1 MHLIC
6 INQPSLCERQLVVV
20 YKRNV
25 SDDDND
31 DDNEG
36 IVIFLEA
43 VTRNVLQKKLLLKY
57 RNIHRKTPVL
67 ESLFNEVAVLKACN
81 FIMKRLQYRCFSVKN
96 AKFLRTPILKNI
108 FERLL
113 LYFIFSSSKVI
124 QILNSVKMSVEIILC
139 FRGTQIEYAGGGGL

>member
-20 YKRNV
+20 YKRSV

-81 FIMKRLQYRCFSVKN
+81 FIIKRLQYRCFSVKN
-96 AKFLRTPILKNI
+96 AKFLRTPI

-124 QILNSVKMSVEIILC
+124 QIPNSVKMSVEIILC
-139 FRGTQIEYAGGGGL
+139 FRGTQIEYAGGGL

>member
-20 YKRNV
+20 YKRSV

-57 RNIHRKTPVL
+57 RNIHRKTLVL
-67 ESLFNEVAVLKACN
+67 ESLFNEIAVLKACN
-81 FIMKRLQYRCFSVKN
+81 FIIKRLQYRCFSVKN

-124 QILNSVKMSVEIILC
+124 QIPNSVKTSVEIILC
-139 FRGTQIEYAGGGGL
+139 FRGTQIEYAGGGL

>member
-20 YKRNV
+20 YKRSV

-67 ESLFNEVAVLKACN
+67 ESLFNEAAVLKACN
-81 FIMKRLQYRCFSVKN
+81 FIIKRLQYRCFSVKN

-113 LYFIFSSSKVI
+113 LYFSFSSSKVI
-124 QILNSVKMSVEIILC
+124 QIPNSVKMSVEIILC
-139 FRGTQIEYAGGGGL
+139 FRGTQIEDAGGGL